1 MTQTMYST
9 DGVDFTLH
17 TISEV
22 YDMLDKSNT
31 LKEETVYFYAFC
43 EKRRPGDFN
52 LADDVIET
60 LLVEVFEQAGT
71 AADVDVESIDQAA
84 KDKLNAILNG
94 WANEFLNIA
103 QYWRPVHDAIPIHI
117 SADDVEIFYGLAQ
130 PKWTEAEDGP
140 GSPQGQDDDAFSDA
154 IAAGLH
160 RRAGVG
166 LDLAT
171 GRSPSNRP
179 E

>member
-1 MTQTMYST
+1 MIKAMYST
-9 DGVDFTLH
+9 DGVDFTLQ

-31 LKEETVYFYAFC
+31 FEVGAVYYCAAC
-43 EKRRPGDFN
+43 EKRRPGNFS
-52 LADDVIET
+52 LADEVIET

-84 KDKLNAILNG
+84 KGKLNAILND

-103 QYWRPVHDAIPIHI
+103 HYWKPVGDRVPMAIA
-117 SADDVEIFYGLAQ
+117 ADDVEIFYGLAQ
-130 PKWTEAEDGP
+130 PKWTEGEDGP
-140 GSPQGQDDDAFSDA
+140 GSPFGQDDDALSDA
-154 IAAGLH
+154 IVAGLH

-166 LDLAT
+166 LDLAS
-171 GRSPSNRP
+171 GRSLTNRP

>member
-1 MTQTMYST
+1 MIKAMYST

-31 LKEETVYFYAFC
+31 FEVGTVYYCAAC
-43 EKRRPGDFN
+43 ENQRPGNFN

-60 LLVEVFEQAGT
+60 LLVDVFEQAGT

-84 KDKLNAILNG
+84 KDKLNAILND

-103 QYWRPVHDAIPIHI
+103 HYWKPVGDRVPMAIA
-117 SADDVEIFYGLAQ
+117 ADDVEIFYGLAQ
-130 PKWTEAEDGP
+130 PKSTEGEDGP
-140 GSPQGQDDDAFSDA
+140 GSPQGQVDDAFADA
-154 IAAGLH
+154 IVAGQRRSAA
-160 RRAGVG
+160 VG
-166 LDLAT
+166 TDLAD
-171 GRSPSNRP
+171 GFAPSQQI